1 MSTVDFD
8 TLAAYVK
15 TRKVGAVAAW
25 CARNRVLTFRDTK
38 GRPCTTLEALNR
50 ALYRGKD
57 NNEPNYE
64 PPPWENSPADSAFRA
79 SSRKT
84 ADITRLSETNGSGSH
99 GSMRGS
105 RHSTG
110 RYSSSTQHGQG
121 RSDK

>member
-57 NNEPNYE
+57 NNEPNYD
-64 PPPWENSPADSAFRA
+64 PPPWENSPAASAFRG

-84 ADITRLSETNGSGSH
+84 ADITKLSETNGSASRE
-99 GSMRGS
+99 SMRES
-105 RHSTG
+105 KRSTA
-110 RYSSSTQHGQG
+110 RFSSSTQHGQG
-121 RSDK
+121 RSGK

>member
-15 TRKVGAVAAW
+15 TRKVTAVAAW

-64 PPPWENSPADSAFRA
+64 PPTWENSPADSVSRA

-84 ADITRLSETNGSGSH
+84 ADITKLSETNGYRSH
-99 GSMRGS
+99 GSMKVS
-105 RHSTG
+105 KPFTDHSLN
-110 RYSSSTQHGQG
+110 STRHGQG
-121 RSDK
+121 PSAK

>member
-50 ALYRGKD
+50 ALYRGKYND
-57 NNEPNYE
+57 NEPNYE
-64 PPPWENSPADSAFRA
+64 WENSPADSRFPVSLNATDA
-79 SSRKT
+79 TTKSS
-84 ADITRLSETNGSGSH
+84 ATNGSNSP
-99 GSMRGS
+99 GSMKESKRFTARS
-105 RHSTG
+105 L
-110 RYSSSTQHGQG
+110 SSIPVGQG
-121 RSDK
+121 RLGK